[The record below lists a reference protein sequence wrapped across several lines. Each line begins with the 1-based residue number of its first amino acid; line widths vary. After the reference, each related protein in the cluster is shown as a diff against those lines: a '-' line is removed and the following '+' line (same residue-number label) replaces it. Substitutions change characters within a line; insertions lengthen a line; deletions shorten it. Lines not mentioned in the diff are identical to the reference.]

1 MLFLCLSAGLGIQI
15 QRMSELGQF
24 MALLGRIKIKNW
36 DSHQDQEVVLI
47 DDVEVLVISV
57 CLKVII
63 LLKVPLLDY
72 KILMSIYKLKF
83 NSMNC
88 F

>member
-1 MLFLCLSAGLGIQI
+1 
-15 QRMSELGQF
+15 

-57 CLKVII
+57 SIKVII

-72 KILMSIYKLKF
+72 KILMSIYKLTL
-83 NSMNC
+83 NNMNC

>member
-57 CLKVII
+57 SIKVIN
-63 LLKVPLLDY
+63 LL
-72 KILMSIYKLKF
+72 
-83 NSMNC
+83 
-88 F
+88 

>member
-1 MLFLCLSAGLGIQI
+1 
-15 QRMSELGQF
+15 

-72 KILMSIYKLKF
+72 KILMSIYTLKL
-83 NSMNC
+83 NNMNC

>member
-1 MLFLCLSAGLGIQI
+1 
-15 QRMSELGQF
+15 

-36 DSHQDQEVVLI
+36 DSHQDQELVLI

-57 CLKVII
+57 SIKVII

-72 KILMSIYKLKF
+72 KILMSIYKLTL
-83 NSMNC
+83 NNMNC

>member
-1 MLFLCLSAGLGIQI
+1 MLFLCLSVGLGIKI
-15 QRMSELGQF
+15 QRKSELCQF

-57 CLKVII
+57 CLKVIN
-63 LLKVPLLDY
+63 LL
-72 KILMSIYKLKF
+72 
-83 NSMNC
+83 
-88 F
+88 

>member
-1 MLFLCLSAGLGIQI
+1 
-15 QRMSELGQF
+15 

-72 KILMSIYKLKF
+72 KILMSIYKLTL
-83 NSMNC
+83 NNMNC

>member
-1 MLFLCLSAGLGIQI
+1 
-15 QRMSELGQF
+15 
-24 MALLGRIKIKNW
+24 MALLVRIKIKNW
-36 DSHQDQEVVLI
+36 DSHQDQELVLI

-57 CLKVII
+57 SIKVII

-72 KILMSIYKLKF
+72 KILMSIYKLTL
-83 NSMNC
+83 NNMNC

>member
-1 MLFLCLSAGLGIQI
+1 MLFLCLSVGLGIKI
-15 QRMSELGQF
+15 QRKSELCQF

-72 KILMSIYKLKF
+72 KILMSIYKLKL
-83 NSMNC
+83 NNMNC

>member
-15 QRMSELGQF
+15 QRKSELGQF
-24 MALLGRIKIKNW
+24 MALLVRIKIKNW
-36 DSHQDQEVVLI
+36 DSHQDQELVLI

-57 CLKVII
+57 SIKVII

-72 KILMSIYKLKF
+72 KILMSIYKLTL
-83 NSMNC
+83 NNMNC